1 MNHLL
6 YLVCHCQATGQEP
19 DAPLTETGQQQAI
32 ALPDWLGEAQI
43 TRIISSPY
51 VRAYQSIIPL
61 AKRLE
66 LTIEIDDRLIERVL
80 CSTPLNDW
88 RGKLAE
94 TFVDLD
100 LSFAGGES
108 SRVAMRRGMAVVNEV
123 IQHTKS
129 SVAIVTHGNLMA
141 LILKMFDEQIG
152 YTEWANLRNPDV
164 YQVQTGDGLV
174 QVCRF
179 PRQAKSENPDA
190 G

>member
-1 MNHLL
+1 MNYML
-6 YLVCHCQATGQEP
+6 YLVRHCQATGQEP
-19 DAPLTETGQQQAI
+19 DAPLTETGQQQAM
-32 ALPDWLGEAQI
+32 ALADWLGEAQI

-51 VRAYQSIIPL
+51 LRAYQSVIPL
-61 AKRLE
+61 TKRLG
-66 LTIEIDDRLIERVL
+66 LTIEVDDRLIERVL

-88 RGKLAE
+88 REKLAE

-108 SRVAMRRGMAVVNEV
+108 SRVAMSRGMAVVDEV
-123 IQHTKS
+123 MQRAES

-152 YTEWANLRNPDV
+152 YKEWANLRNPDV
-164 YQVQTGDGLV
+164 YQVQVG
-174 QVCRF
+174 QF
-179 PRQAKSENPDA
+179 PQQGKSGNPDA